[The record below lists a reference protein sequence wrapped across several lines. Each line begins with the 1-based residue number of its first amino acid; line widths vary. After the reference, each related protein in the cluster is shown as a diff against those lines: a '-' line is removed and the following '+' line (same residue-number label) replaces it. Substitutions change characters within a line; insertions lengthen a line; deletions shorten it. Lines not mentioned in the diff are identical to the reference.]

1 MRMTRSFGKT
11 LRQAPADAETASHK
25 YLTRAGFVQQVAS
38 GIYSYLPFGWRS
50 LTKISNIIRD
60 EMNRAGAQEI
70 SMPVVQPR
78 ELWEQSGRADTF
90 QPPLATLIDRR
101 GRNMVIAPTHEE
113 TTTFMVAANLESYR
127 DLPFNIYQ
135 IQTKF
140 RDEARPRAGLL
151 RVREFEMKDAYSFDR
166 DEEGLDVSFRAMA
179 DAYHRIFKRVGIDVR
194 MVEADSGPIGGKD
207 SNEFVLLAD
216 SGEDTIFVC
225 SDEACGYAAN
235 AEKAEFKK
243 PAAEAETLN
252 DLEEVHT
259 PGIKTIEALAEF
271 LEVPVSKTVKA
282 VFYTPETSA
291 GTSGPSGNG
300 EIIFVSI
307 RGDLEVN
314 ETKLRNA
321 VKGAELRLATPAEV
335 EAAGLVAGSAS
346 AIGLNKEDG
355 PRSHARITSIVDD
368 SLVNSPNLVAGANRL
383 DYHVKNANYG
393 RDFTA
398 DVVVDIALARAGDPC
413 PNDCDGHLEEHRG
426 VEVGHIFKLGTKYAE
441 AMGAT
446 FKDEDGS
453 EKPAIMGCYG
463 IGIGRLLAATV
474 EANHDD
480 RGMILPRAIAP
491 YEVYLAGLNT
501 NDESVV
507 AAAGKFYDDLVSAGV
522 EVLFDDRDEPPG
534 VKFNDADLIG
544 LPLRV
549 VVSARG
555 LRNGEIEL
563 KRRDSDQVTM
573 APLSE
578 GVQAVKTALEG

>member
-1 MRMTRSFGKT
+1 MRLSRSFGKT

-25 YLTRAGFVQQVAS
+25 YLTRAGFVQQVAA
-38 GIYSYLPFGWRS
+38 GIYSYLPLGWRS
-50 LTKISNIIRD
+50 LTKISNIIRE
-60 EMNRAGAQEI
+60 EMNRTGAQEV

-90 QPPLATLIDRR
+90 QPPLATLTDRR
-101 GRNMVIAPTHEE
+101 GRKMIIAPTHEE
-113 TTTFMVAANLESYR
+113 TTTLMVAANLESYR
-127 DLPFNIYQ
+127 DLPFNLYQ

-151 RVREFEMKDAYSFDR
+151 RVREFEMKDAYSFDK
-166 DEEGLDVSFRAMA
+166 DEEGLDVSFREMA
-179 DAYHRIFKRVGIDVR
+179 DAYRRIFSRVGIDVR

-225 SDEACGYAAN
+225 SDENCGYAAN

-243 PAAEAETLN
+243 PAAEPEEPRE
-252 DLEEVHT
+252 LEEVHT

-271 LEVPVSKTVKA
+271 VGVPVSKTVKA
-282 VFYTPETSA
+282 VFYTPETPSETSA
-291 GTSGPSGNG
+291 GG
-300 EIIFVSI
+300 EIVFVSI

-314 ETKLRNA
+314 ETKLRNSMG
-321 VKGAELRLATPAEV
+321 GAELRFATPEEV
-335 EAAGLVAGSAS
+335 AAAGIVAGSAS
-346 AIGLNKEDG
+346 AIGLDDENG
-355 PRSHARITSIVDD
+355 PRSRARITSIADD
-368 SLVNSPNLVAGANRL
+368 SLVDSPNLVAGANRT
-383 DYHVKNANYG
+383 DYHLKNGNYG
-393 RDFTA
+393 RDFSA
-398 DVVVDIALARAGDPC
+398 DVVADIAMARAGDAC
-413 PNDCDGHLEEHRG
+413 PNDCNGHLVEHRG
-426 VEVGHIFKLGTKYAE
+426 VEVGHIFKLGTRYSE
-441 AMGAT
+441 SMGAT
-446 FKDEDGS
+446 FIDEDGS
-453 EKPAIMGCYG
+453 EKLAIMGCYG

-480 RGMILPRAIAP
+480 KGMILPRAIAP
-491 YEVYLAGLNT
+491 YEVYLARLNT
-501 NDESVV
+501 NDETVV
-507 AAAGKFYDDLVSAGV
+507 TAADKFYDELVSAGV

-563 KRRDSDQVTM
+563 KRRDSDEITM

-578 GVQAVKTALEG
+578 GVQAVKVALEG